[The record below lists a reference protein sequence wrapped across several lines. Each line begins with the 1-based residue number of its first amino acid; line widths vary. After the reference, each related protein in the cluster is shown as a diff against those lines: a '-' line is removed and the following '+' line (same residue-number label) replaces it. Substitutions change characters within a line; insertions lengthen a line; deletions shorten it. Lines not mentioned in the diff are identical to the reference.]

1 MSSVKVA
8 VRVRPFN
15 NREVTRDSSCI
26 IEMNGPSTGKIL
38 SKINECIKFV
48 FFLLDRPMS
57 KNGDSKIIGHHLWI
71 FPKGQMKSECIYEII
86 NFPIYL
92 RKNLI
97 DFCPESLF
105 RLGMLCTHLSRV
117 S

>member
-38 SKINECIKFV
+38 SKIIP
-48 FFLLDRPMS
+48 D
-57 KNGDSKIIGHHLWI
+57 
-71 FPKGQMKSECIYEII
+71 KGQII
-86 NFPIYL
+86 SKANFEVFI
-92 RKNLI
+92 
-97 DFCPESLF
+97 
-105 RLGMLCTHLSRV
+105 
-117 S
+117 

>member
-48 FFLLDRPMS
+48 FFLLDRPKS
-57 KNGDSKIIGHHLWI
+57 KNDNSKIIRSHLWM
-71 FPKGQMKSECIYEII
+71 FPKGPMKSECIYEII
-86 NFPIYL
+86 NFPIY
-92 RKNLI
+92 
-97 DFCPESLF
+97 
-105 RLGMLCTHLSRV
+105 TV
-117 S
+117 